1 MKDFEEALL
10 GAWLSGEHLNDLKY
24 AQVTAFDEKEII
36 RGLKSGKDMLEIG
49 TAIGDLPRVA
59 KMSTLR
65 SDVLYKQAFAKMM
78 DEQIK
83 QDISAMSDLDLVR
96 GKLEYLESVLAG
108 DEKAEETESPE
119 LMFLKEIDE
128 RSRRQVIKWEKMAT
142 LNNQTAGI
150 KRKELT
156 VVAARPSVGKSAFA
170 LQMAYGAYKQGAK
183 VLYFPLE
190 MSTFQTFGRLLIA
203 ENYIDSKELQTGQI
217 RNQSRYQKGIDLIKS
232 IHGSGRFKIYEGQG
246 QIEKIESTISAE
258 EPFLVVIDQ
267 LTQMRSSV
275 QFRDTRMQ
283 FSHMTSN
290 LKRIA
295 MQYDVAV
302 LLLCQINRAA
312 DGIKPTMSNLKESGS
327 IEEDAD
333 NVILLHRFRPDQLP
347 NSIDPAEFD
356 WVNTK
361 PMNLELAKQ
370 RDGETGE
377 FTVVFDPSRMTFY
390 EVQL

>member
-36 RGLKSGKDMLEIG
+36 RGLKSGKNMLEIG
-49 TAIGDLPRVA
+49 TDIGDLPRVA

-78 DEQIK
+78 DAQIK
-83 QDISAMSDLDLVR
+83 QEISAMSDLDLVR

-108 DEKAEETESPE
+108 DETAEETESPE

-156 VVAARPSVGKSAFA
+156 VIAARPSVGKSAFA

-203 ENYIDSKELQTGQI
+203 DDYMDSKELQTGEI
-217 RNQSRYQKGIDLIKS
+217 RNQSRYQKGIDLIRD

-295 MQYDVAV
+295 MQYNVAV

-347 NSIDPAEFD
+347 NGIDPAEFD

-390 EVQL
+390 EVQI